1 MRLFDQLFRRK
12 SAPTTSPFAFLLEL
26 GGTADKSREA
36 LNSYTGWVNACVSAI
51 ADEIATIEFRLQ
63 KESGDSWTDIQYV
76 YDVLGI
82 TDEIVLAQPA
92 AYQVFINFDNLA
104 GHNRTT
110 KIFGTQIGP
119 YGHVCVFVD
128 GDVNGFRSFDANW
141 PTGTLPHIQSHSYN
155 GVLGWFHPKAVPA
168 PAQGTIDSLRK
179 QRDDNWNLAQG

>member
-1 MRLFDQLFRRK
+1 M
-12 SAPTTSPFAFLLEL
+12 
-26 GGTADKSREA
+26 
-36 LNSYTGWVNACVSAI
+36 
-51 ADEIATIEFRLQ
+51 
-63 KESGDSWTDIQYV
+63 
-76 YDVLGI
+76 LGI
-82 TDEIVLAQPA
+82 TDEVVLAQPA

-110 KIFGTQIGP
+110 KIANTPDGVPQQGDIVIFGTQIGP

-179 QRDDNWNLAQG
+179 QRDDNWNLAQGYKKQIDQLTQRVAKLESAVRTIRDAANNAHV